1 MNTKA
6 KNNILL
12 TAAILSIIVGAAVT
26 IAVIYDFAYWGLFE
40 YGTQALN
47 PLFLAGGIVL
57 IVFGARLC
65 KAENRAKNSQIIAAI
80 STVGALLLC
89 VILYM
94 AIGGEDM
101 PWYIAELL
109 LAIATLVLLIV
120 GLVLKG
126 DLSPNTTSK
135 NTSEN
140 KLEK

>member
-1 MNTKA
+1 
-6 KNNILL
+6 
-12 TAAILSIIVGAAVT
+12 
-26 IAVIYDFAYWGLFE
+26 
-40 YGTQALN
+40 
-47 PLFLAGGIVL
+47 
-57 IVFGARLC
+57 
-65 KAENRAKNSQIIAAI
+65 
-80 STVGALLLC
+80 
-89 VILYM
+89 M